1 MPEGIRSVR
10 LRVEDDLNDIHTI
23 HLHDVWYLPEAPIN
37 IFIPQVFS
45 QQRQSEGDSKA
56 SCLISANTISLQ
68 WTRENGNIA
77 NKYVPLNKGNVGICF
92 TASGYKQFRA
102 FAALCGMPA
111 TFISDN
117 EADEPIQAPAD
128 APITMT
134 PSKTP
139 RISHSAQLP
148 RELPLTSRRTQLA
161 SLQMTRTN
169 PS

>member
-77 NKYVPLNKGNVGICF
+77 NKYVPLSKGTCWHLFHCIRLRAIQGIRCPLRN
-92 TASGYKQFRA
+92 AS
-102 FAALCGMPA
+102 

-139 RISHSAQLP
+139 RISHIRGSYH
-148 RELPLTSRRTQLA
+148 
-161 SLQMTRTN
+161 
-169 PS
+169 